1 MKNTQEI
8 FRCKRVIPFLFFI
21 IIFLRGTS
29 QNFIP
34 IVTQYSKTDYNAGS
48 QNWSVCQDA
57 NKVMFFGNTDGLL
70 SFNGSNFNLVKM
82 PRNQVAR
89 SIYIDSR
96 NRIYVGSFEEFGYFE
111 KNAFGKYIYTSLSAG
126 LKNYKMQN
134 DEIWHIMEF
143 NGNVIFQSFTSI
155 FVWDG
160 KNVIGSRYG
169 VTFLYAQ
176 KFQNQLFIYSH
187 QNGLC
192 KLNIN
197 KRRLSK
203 LENVPFK
210 SAVIK
215 ILPVRTNFS
224 YVVTETDGIYTFD
237 GLQFR
242 KFDTDAELGL
252 SKWGVNKAVFTQ
264 DSLIVIGT
272 IQNGVFALNTRG
284 RKVWELNTTNIL
296 QNNTILGMY
305 CDKENNVWLTLD
317 KGISMINLG
326 NTLQFIHSF
335 SPSIGSVY
343 SVAYLTPNL
352 YLATNQGLYRGK
364 LSLADKKITDLHYD
378 MQTRGQ
384 VWDIFQ
390 ADGQLFCGNNNETF
404 EILSTGLNRI
414 MSSAKGGMCMTKGN
428 IYNKEV
434 LVQGTYN
441 EICIYTKENSKWK
454 FSHSLSGFFNPIK
467 TIQVDFQGN
476 IWASHLHKG
485 LYKLTLKEDLKTIE
499 KVMKYESLDGENELP
514 IKVYAINNRMV
525 FSDNTSFY
533 IYDDLQNKIVPY
545 KDLNNALGKYSQAHN
560 ICFYKPMLYWFICNE
575 EAALVRIKGNDIKI
589 TDRIHFASLQKQTVD
604 NSENIVP
611 ILNDFSILTL
621 ENGLG
626 LYSSKTVAF
635 NHQIPHLRLERV
647 DVRDKKTYQRQDIQV
662 SDSLKVKIPFA
673 KNSIAFTVYFPYYSN
688 MNDVMFRYRLDGL
701 GEKWGESN
709 YEDVKQYETGFA
721 RVLYVSCQV
730 LPIRVKYVGELQY
743 HFTVKPPFY
752 WSVSFSINIFT
763 DIPFNIIF
771 YFFIV

>member
-1 MKNTQEI
+1 
-8 FRCKRVIPFLFFI
+8 
-21 IIFLRGTS
+21 
-29 QNFIP
+29 
-34 IVTQYSKTDYNAGS
+34 
-48 QNWSVCQDA
+48 
-57 NKVMFFGNTDGLL
+57 
-70 SFNGSNFNLVKM
+70 
-82 PRNQVAR
+82 
-89 SIYIDSR
+89 
-96 NRIYVGSFEEFGYFE
+96 
-111 KNAFGKYIYTSLSAG
+111 
-126 LKNYKMQN
+126 
-134 DEIWHIMEF
+134 
-143 NGNVIFQSFTSI
+143 NVIFQSFTSI

-352 YLATNQGLYRGK
+352 YLATNQGFYRGK

-414 MSSAKGGMCMTKGN
+414 MSSDKGGMCMTKGN

-545 KDLNNALGKYSQAHN
+545 KDLKNALGKYSQAHN

-604 NSENIVP
+604 NSE
-611 ILNDFSILTL
+611 
-621 ENGLG
+621 
-626 LYSSKTVAF
+626 
-635 NHQIPHLRLERV
+635 RL
-647 DVRDKKTYQRQDIQV
+647 
-662 SDSLKVKIPFA
+662 
-673 KNSIAFTVYFPYYSN
+673 
-688 MNDVMFRYRLDGL
+688 FR
-701 GEKWGESN
+701 
-709 YEDVKQYETGFA
+709 F
-721 RVLYVSCQV
+721 
-730 LPIRVKYVGELQY
+730 
-743 HFTVKPPFY
+743 
-752 WSVSFSINIFT
+752 
-763 DIPFNIIF
+763 
-771 YFFIV
+771 